1 MLLLIQNQRSSTEII
16 LASQIN
22 RGSNRED
29 VLAREWLHKECEFYI
44 GQTQNISERHKN
56 KLGHKERCPHR

>member
-29 VLAREWLHKECEFYI
+29 TLAREWLHKECEFYME
-44 GQTQNISERHKN
+44 QTQNTSERHKH
-56 KLGHKERCPHR
+56 KLGHKERCPFS